1 MYAMLGTAQLM
12 RLAGYAHVD
21 VGPGSKLEEG
31 QGRLQEDLGAIIRCM
46 TLLQVRSA
54 GWCLGLVD

>member
-1 MYAMLGTAQLM
+1 MHGTAPRAQLT
-12 RLAGYAHVD
+12 RLAGYAHLD

-31 QGRLQEDLGAIIRCM
+31 QGQLQEDLGAIIRCM

-54 GWCLGLVD
+54 GWCLGSVD